1 MLPFPRGHLS
11 GVCAL
16 ALAAMALGGCRQV
29 LENDV
34 ELPPFPP
41 TEFEP
46 EVTTTSGLILR
57 ATSEVLS
64 ENPTVLRITATVE
77 NPTDEEIL
85 NRSLVPE
92 CRLIIA
98 GFWKQRPDGRL
109 LQPLDGYFERQGFTL
124 NCDSGGM
131 AQFYRIPAG
140 ETIDLSRGEDLAVSE
155 VLGDTF
161 RPGRHFFT
169 VVFVDDF
176 IYQALAGD
184 LVIDD

>member
-1 MLPFPRGHLS
+1 MLQSRRARS
-11 GVCAL
+11 IAAL
-16 ALAAMALGGCRQV
+16 ALALTAVTLGGCRQV

-46 EVTTTSGLILR
+46 EVTLPSGLILR
-57 ATSEVLS
+57 ASSEVIS
-64 ENPTVLRITATVE
+64 TGPTVLRITATVE

-85 NRSLVPE
+85 NKSLVPE
-92 CRLIIA
+92 CRLIVA

-109 LQPLDGYFERQGFTL
+109 LQPLDGYFNRQGFTL
-124 NCDSGGM
+124 NCDSGGT

-140 ETIDLSRGEDLAVSE
+140 ETVDLSRGEDLVVSE
-155 VLGDTF
+155 VLGNTF

-176 IYQALAGD
+176 IFQALAGD

>member
-1 MLPFPRGHLS
+1 MAPTRPARTI
-11 GVCAL
+11 GVCAA
-16 ALAAMALGGCRQV
+16 ALAVVTLGGCRQV

-46 EVTTTSGLILR
+46 EVTLLSGLILR
-57 ATSEVLS
+57 ATSEVVS
-64 ENPTVLRITATVE
+64 TGPTVLRITATLE

-85 NRSLVPE
+85 AQSLVPE
-92 CRLIIA
+92 CMLIVA
-98 GFWKQRPDGRL
+98 GFWKERPDGRL
-109 LQPLDGYFERQGFTL
+109 LQPLDGYFVRQGVTL
-124 NCDSGGM
+124 NCEGM
-131 AQFYRIPAG
+131 LQFYRIPAG
-140 ETIDLSRGEDLAVSE
+140 ETIDISRGEDLVVSE
-155 VLGDTF
+155 VLGNTF

-184 LVIDD
+184 VVIYD